1 MLHDNHR
8 VMTDVPLSSLLEE
21 FLKKNHK
28 EAAFNEQSAVVRFQ
42 ELLPEAYRSHIQK
55 VRAENGVLF
64 VNCDSAGLKFDLT
77 NRRSELMAQLN
88 EGYDEPVI
96 RDIVIR

>member
-8 VMTDVPLSSLLEE
+8 IMTDVPLSSLLEE

-28 EAAFNEQSAVVRFQ
+28 EAAFNEQAAVVRFQ
-42 ELLPEAYRSHIQK
+42 ELLPETYRSHIQK

-88 EGYDEPVI
+88 EGYAEPVI